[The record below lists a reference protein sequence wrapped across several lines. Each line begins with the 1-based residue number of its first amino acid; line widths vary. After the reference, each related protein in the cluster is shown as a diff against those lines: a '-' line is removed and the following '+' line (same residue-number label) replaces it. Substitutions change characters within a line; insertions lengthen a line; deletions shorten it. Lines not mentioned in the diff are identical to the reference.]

1 VALGRS
7 IWFTADEWNLLAK
20 RTAWNLG
27 DLFRPD
33 NQHWLTVPTLIYR
46 LLWWLVGLRT
56 HLPYLVI
63 AVATHLTVAA
73 LLRAVMRRALV
84 TPWIATVA
92 ASSYLFFGPGV
103 ANVEFAFQMAW
114 SAALAFS
121 LGYLLLIDHDG
132 GFDRRD
138 AVGLGLGLAALMCCA
153 PAVAMTTA
161 VMIAVLLR
169 RGWRIALRHAAP
181 LGTIFLVWWTVI
193 GRSNQVN
200 RASLGQALRFMAR
213 NLWATFRSLGYV
225 PGVGILL
232 VVLLV
237 GGMAL
242 AWRNWRSPDRRVTAV
257 APLALLLGAPLFLFL
272 AGVGRGA
279 PQPGHATLSPN
290 VSRYLGVT
298 AAMVLPAV
306 AYAADK
312 IVTRSKW
319 LIPAVALV
327 LVVGIPGNVARFR
340 EGANGLVAQT
350 QFDRWFIPSVPR
362 NPIVKQ
368 LPRSLEPNS
377 LDPDLTV
384 GWLVDSVPSG
394 RIPAPRPLTPTELA
408 NQTLILALRP
418 SATAQPAPC
427 RLLRA
432 PAIRVLHKGDS
443 LRVSIGRADVIYLA
457 QDGGHSLPTPLRTSP
472 VVALAGPLRLR
483 LVPIPGGS
491 NTPTVVCG

>member
-1 VALGRS
+1 
-7 IWFTADEWNLLAK
+7 
-20 RTAWNLG
+20 
-27 DLFRPD
+27 
-33 NQHWLTVPTLIYR
+33 
-46 LLWWLVGLRT
+46 
-56 HLPYLVI
+56 
-63 AVATHLTVAA
+63 
-73 LLRAVMRRALV
+73 
-84 TPWIATVA
+84 
-92 ASSYLFFGPGV
+92 
-103 ANVEFAFQMAW
+103 
-114 SAALAFS
+114 
-121 LGYLLLIDHDG
+121 
-132 GFDRRD
+132 
-138 AVGLGLGLAALMCCA
+138 
-153 PAVAMTTA
+153 
-161 VMIAVLLR
+161 
-169 RGWRIALRHAAP
+169 
-181 LGTIFLVWWTVI
+181 
-193 GRSNQVN
+193 
-200 RASLGQALRFMAR
+200 
-213 NLWATFRSLGYV
+213 
-225 PGVGILL
+225 
-232 VVLLV
+232 
-237 GGMAL
+237 
-242 AWRNWRSPDRRVTAV
+242 
-257 APLALLLGAPLFLFL
+257 
-272 AGVGRGA
+272 
-279 PQPGHATLSPN
+279 
-290 VSRYLGVT
+290 
-298 AAMVLPAV
+298 
-306 AYAADK
+306 
-312 IVTRSKW
+312 
-319 LIPAVALV
+319 AVALV